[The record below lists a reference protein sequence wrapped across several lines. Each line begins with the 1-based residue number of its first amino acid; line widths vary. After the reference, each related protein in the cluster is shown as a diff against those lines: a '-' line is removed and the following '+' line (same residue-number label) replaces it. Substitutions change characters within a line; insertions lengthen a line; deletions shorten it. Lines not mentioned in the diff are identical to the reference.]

1 MPHSDF
7 ILLIYTGSHDLLNG
21 FHVYLVLG
29 FGKFGIE
36 DQVDLAGAERGD
48 DLKIVGGDLQACDVK
63 CWEVGRINWY
73 TVYLVAGCI
82 HLSCQFGER
91 KLCNGNIFCITY

>member
-29 FGKFGIE
+29 VWKFGIE
-36 DQVDLAGAERGD
+36 DQVDLAGAERWD
-48 DLKIVGGDLQACDVK
+48 DLEIVGGAF
-63 CWEVGRINWY
+63 IF
-73 TVYLVAGCI
+73 LVN
-82 HLSCQFGER
+82 LE
-91 KLCNGNIFCITY
+91 KENYVMETYSV